1 MRASHPQEEKKMA
14 KIPLTQGQTA
24 LVDDEDLERLSQHKW
39 YARRDRNTFYA
50 GRHTPR
56 NPETGKRHMI
66 LMHREVIGAQLGE
79 EVDHVNGDGTDNR
92 RANLRICNKA
102 QNQMNRQKQCE
113 TSSKFKGVGWHKQ
126 HARWQA
132 RIMHKGQ
139 HIHLGYSLDEI
150 EAAEAYDDKAREM
163 FGQYAR
169 LNFPREGE
177 QSALRRGA

>member
-14 KIPLTQGQTA
+14 EIELTQGKVA
-24 LVDDEDLERLSQHKW
+24 LVDDADYERLSQHKW
-39 YARRDRNTFYA
+39 YARRSRNTFYA
-50 GRHTPR
+50 AHSVRDA
-56 NPETGKRHMI
+56 ETGKVHFVY
-66 LMHREVIGAQLGE
+66 MHREIMDAKPGM
-79 EVDHVNGDGTDNR
+79 EVDHVDGDGLNNQ
-92 RANLRICNKA
+92 RANLRICSNA
-102 QNQMNRQKQCE
+102 QNGMNQRKQRE